1 MGSELGNTAET
12 KPETR
17 LNGLGVF
24 YIVFAIVWTLTLFG
38 GMAYLWLRRN
48 TQILRIRGLPISFAG
63 ILLMHV
69 YWVCA
74 TTGYVYGPLMPEVA
88 EYWIMGIWLPLGIA
102 LFHAS
107 NTRFLYVANAQKKY
121 AKRTTEPYR
130 IFTRRPGRVSLRE
143 AVKVWWQQLDYS
155 NKTLAT
161 VGVGMSLHVSLTV
174 FMFLISRKFHDSYG
188 INGTEV
194 TGTPMERK
202 VAQGRGWEWWPSIF
216 WQLFWAW
223 IVAPVILFRSRNV
236 HDTQGWRLQT
246 IGCCLS
252 GLHAAPMWLIA
263 LYAPG
268 MGPVNNYFIP
278 PMWIAV
284 SIMFLEIFT
293 VFVPIWE
300 VRKARNLSQETLESI
315 ARWESRQR
323 FGGGGGAKDVK
334 SMHSEVSGTTWA
346 SRMSRAAPSV
356 GSSSGGSILTMDA
369 LEHTLEKNPEP
380 LQEFSALKDFSGEN
394 VAFLMRVRDWKIE
407 HSITVP
413 KSLGSASSALSGS
426 EDEKPPLTP
435 TKTSSR
441 DMFESAL
448 HIYLDFISSTCAE
461 FQINLSSQDFR
472 KLESIFEDA
481 ARLVVNE
488 ESTYDPAT
496 PFAEAPRTAADN
508 AAAAFRYVGPIPS
521 GFDENV
527 FADAEISI
535 KYLILTNTWP
545 KYVRQRRSFDATSTA
560 ETV

>member
-1 MGSELGNTAET
+1 MGSELGTTAET
-12 KPETR
+12 KPEAR
-17 LNGLGVF
+17 LNGLGIF
-24 YIVFAIVWTLTLFG
+24 YLTFAAVWTCGLFG
-38 GMAYLWLRRN
+38 GMAYLWTKRN

-69 YWVCA
+69 YWLCVV
-74 TTGYVYGPLMPEVA
+74 TGYTYAPLMAEVI
-88 EYWIMGIWLPLGIA
+88 EYWIMGLWLPLGIA
-102 LFHAS
+102 MFHAS

-121 AKRTTEPYR
+121 AKRSTEPYR
-130 IFTRRPGRVSLRE
+130 IFTRRPGRISLRE
-143 AVKVWWQQLDYS
+143 SVKVWWEQLDYS

-161 VGVGMSLHVSLTV
+161 VAVGMSLQVTLTV
-174 FMFLISRKFHDSYG
+174 FMFLISRKFHDSFG
-188 INGTEV
+188 IDGTEV
-194 TGTPMERK
+194 TGTPAERSA
-202 VAQGRGWEWWPSIF
+202 AQGRGWEWWPSVF

-223 IVAPVILFRSRNV
+223 VVAPVILFRARKV

-268 MGPVNNYFIP
+268 MQPVNNYFIP

-284 SIMFLEIFT
+284 SISFLEIFT

-323 FGGGGGAKDVK
+323 FGGAGAKDAK
-334 SMHSEVSGTTWA
+334 SMHSEISGTTWA
-346 SRMSRAAPSV
+346 SRMSRAASSLG
-356 GSSSGGSILTMDA
+356 GSSTGGSILTMDA

-394 VAFLMRVRDWKIE
+394 VAFLMRVRDWKLAHNI
-407 HSITVP
+407 STV
-413 KSLGSASSALSGS
+413 KNLGSGSSSSGS
-426 EDEKPPLTP
+426 DDEKSPASP
-435 TKTSSR
+435 TRVTSR
-441 DMFESAL
+441 EMFEGAL
-448 HIYLDFISSTCAE
+448 HIYLDFVSATCAE
-461 FQINLSSQDFR
+461 FQINLSSPDFR
-472 KLESIFEDA
+472 KLEAVFEDA
-481 ARLVVNE
+481 ARLVINE
-488 ESTYDPAT
+488 ESSKYDPAT
-496 PFAEAPRTAADN
+496 PFADSPRSAADN
-508 AAAAFRYVGPIPS
+508 AAAVIRYAGAIPD

-527 FADAEISI
+527 FADAESSI

-545 KYVRQRRSFDATSTA
+545 KYIRQRRSFDATSTA